1 MIILTI
7 TTVDNIDYDASKVKD
22 ESQIIKKEFEW
33 DEDKN
38 SKCKKLR
45 GFQFKDIT
53 NAFLDPHRCIT
64 PDTRHDYGEERYELL
79 AMHEEILSVVI
90 YTLREEAIRII
101 SARKAN
107 EREKIHFFE

>member
-1 MIILTI
+1 L
-7 TTVDNIDYDASKVKD
+7 
-22 ESQIIKKEFEW
+22 IIKLHLDISSSMNYIKKKGFEW

-38 SKCKKLR
+38 LACKQSR
-45 GFQFKDIT
+45 GFEFQDIT

-64 PDTRHDYGEERYELL
+64 PDIRHDYGEERYELL
-79 AMHEEILSVVI
+79 AMHEEILFVVI

-107 EREKIHFFE
+107 EREKKRYQNQAHCS